1 MKDLADQLKA
11 GCGPV
16 VSLIAIAV
24 GVAIKCL

>member
-1 MKDLADQLKA
+1 MRDFFDQLKA

-16 VSLIAIAV
+16 CLLFIIVA